1 MMLGI
6 NQRIVLRILQEHL
19 IEEGS
24 SGNDIAIEMIEK
36 MLEDNEVL
44 RNE

>member
-6 NQRIVLRILQEHL
+6 NQRIVLGILQEQL

-24 SGNDIAIEMIEK
+24 SGNDIAIEMIERC
-36 MLEDNEVL
+36 L
-44 RNE
+44 RIMRC

>member
-6 NQRIVLRILQEHL
+6 NQRIVLRILQEQL
-19 IEEGS
+19 IGEGS

-36 MLEDNEVL
+36 MLKDNEVL